1 MVETPAPIF
10 MPLDTL
16 DRLQDEDKFCRI
28 VVDTFGELC
37 GLARLTPEFEPD
49 LMHDAWEAF
58 NWDTQRLVTNMS
70 SKSPEPVEP
79 DHFKICG
86 FAAYW
91 LRRHSPVSVLMEDKG
106 LKVTKDEVIKEW
118 RRLFGSYSRALLA
131 FYFGY
136 RICYFYE
143 TRGESDSVSPRK
155 PDSAY
160 IEAICYVMK
169 YKSLSPHA
177 MGMIYRSLF
186 YNGGK

>member
-70 SKSPEPVEP
+70 SKGM
-79 DHFKICG
+79 KIG
-86 FAAYW
+86 AG
-91 LRRHSPVSVLMEDKG
+91 VS
-106 LKVTKDEVIKEW
+106 TI
-118 RRLFGSYSRALLA
+118 
-131 FYFGY
+131 
-136 RICYFYE
+136 
-143 TRGESDSVSPRK
+143 VSPDFHQRRK
-155 PDSAY
+155 VRQHLPASDFSGVSARRCWGSCTSAFRRRAQEIPNRNPPAENASAGHLFVVSLEIFPRVFHLGLGNSREIIGATQNRY
-160 IEAICYVMK
+160 LLYWIC
-169 YKSLSPHA
+169 
-177 MGMIYRSLF
+177 
-186 YNGGK
+186 